1 MTVVASALVV
11 EATLWAA
18 VAIVCLALLS
28 FYRVVRGPTLADR
41 VVAVNGIGT
50 ATVVV
55 LALLSVAID
64 EPGLLDVALVYAL
77 LNFLL
82 SLGLARYAVDGGSVP

>member
-1 MTVVASALVV
+1 MTGVESSLV
-11 EATLWAA
+11 EAAMLGAA
-18 VAIVCLALLS
+18 AGVVGLALIA
-28 FYRVVRGPTLADR
+28 FYRVLRGPTLPDR

-55 LALLSVAID
+55 LALLAVGLD

-82 SLGLARYAVDGGSVP
+82 SLGLAKVAIDRGGIL

>member
-1 MTVVASALVV
+1 MTGVESALVDDAMV
-11 EATLWAA
+11 GA
-18 VAIVCLALLS
+18 ALLVVVAVLAS
-28 FYRVVRGPTLADR
+28 FYRVVRGPTLPDR

-55 LALLSVAID
+55 LTLLSVGLD
-64 EPGLLDVALVYAL
+64 EPGFIDIALVYAL

-82 SLGLARYAVDGGSVP
+82 SLGLAKVSIERGGVL

>member
-1 MTVVASALVV
+1 MTGVESPIV
-11 EATLWAA
+11 EAAMLGAA
-18 VAIVCLALLS
+18 VAVVGLAIIA
-28 FYRVVRGPTLADR
+28 FYRVVRGPTLPDR

-55 LALLSVAID
+55 LALLAVGLD
-64 EPGLLDVALVYAL
+64 EGGLLDVALVYAL

-82 SLGLARYAVDGGSVP
+82 SLGLAKFAIDRGGIL

>member
-1 MTVVASALVV
+1 MSGTEPALVDDAMV
-11 EATLWAA
+11 AAA
-18 VAIVCLALLS
+18 VAVIALALLA
-28 FYRVVRGPTLADR
+28 FHRVIRGPTLPDR

-55 LALLSVAID
+55 LTFLAVGLD
-64 EPGLLDVALVYAL
+64 ESGLLDIALVYAL

-82 SLGLARYAVDGGSVP
+82 SIGLAKYAIERGGFL

>member
-1 MTVVASALVV
+1 MNGVASPIVETAMVGGALVIV
-11 EATLWAA
+11 ALAVLAT
-18 VAIVCLALLS
+18 
-28 FYRVVRGPTLADR
+28 YRVVRGPTLPDR

-55 LALLSVAID
+55 LVFLSVGLD
-64 EPGLLDVALVYAL
+64 EGGLLDVALVYAL

-82 SLGLARYAVDGGSVP
+82 SLGLAKFAIDRGGIL

>member
-1 MTVVASALVV
+1 MTGIESPLVDDAMVGAALAVVV
-11 EATLWAA
+11 
-18 VAIVCLALLS
+18 LALLA
-28 FYRVVRGPTLADR
+28 FYRVVRGPTLPDR
-41 VVAVNGIGT
+41 VVAANGIGT

-55 LALLSVAID
+55 LALLSAGLG

-82 SLGLARYAVDGGSVP
+82 SIGLAKYAVERGGVL

>member
-1 MTVVASALVV
+1 MTGVESPLV
-11 EATLWAA
+11 EAAMLGAA
-18 VAIVCLALLS
+18 VAVVGLALIA
-28 FYRVVRGPTLADR
+28 FYRVIEGPTLPDR

-55 LALLSVAID
+55 LALLAVGLD
-64 EPGLLDVALVYAL
+64 EGGLLDVALVYAL

-82 SLGLARYAVDGGSVP
+82 SLGLAKFAIDRGGIL

>member
-1 MTVVASALVV
+1 MTAASPLVAA
-11 EATLWAA
+11 ATRWAA
-18 VAIVCLALLS
+18 VGVVALALVAVG
-28 FYRVVRGPTLADR
+28 RVVRGPTLPDR

-55 LALLSVAID
+55 LVLLSVGLD
-64 EPGLLDVALVYAL
+64 EPGLIDVALVYAL

-82 SLGLARYAVDGGSVP
+82 SVGLAKYAVERGGVL

>member
-1 MTVVASALVV
+1 VTAAASPLVADALVG
-11 EATLWAA
+11 AA
-18 VAIVCLALLS
+18 LAVVVLAVLS
-28 FYRVVRGPTLADR
+28 FYRVVRGPTLPDR

-55 LALLSVAID
+55 LALLSVGLD

-82 SLGLARYAVDGGSVP
+82 SIGLARFAVERGGVL

>member
-1 MTVVASALVV
+1 MTGVASPLV
-11 EATLWAA
+11 EAAMLGAAAA
-18 VAIVCLALLS
+18 VVGLALLA
-28 FYRVVRGPTLADR
+28 FYRVVRGPTLPDR

-55 LALLSVAID
+55 LALLAVGLD
-64 EPGLLDVALVYAL
+64 EGGLLDVAIVYAL

-82 SLGLARYAVDGGSVP
+82 SLGLAKFAIDRGGIL